1 MLLGNEYMLSQK
13 LDTVAGEESVYTIFL
28 FSRS

>member
-1 MLLGNEYMLSQK
+1 MILGNEYMFSQK
-13 LDTVAGEESVYTIFL
+13 LDTVGGEERIYTIFL